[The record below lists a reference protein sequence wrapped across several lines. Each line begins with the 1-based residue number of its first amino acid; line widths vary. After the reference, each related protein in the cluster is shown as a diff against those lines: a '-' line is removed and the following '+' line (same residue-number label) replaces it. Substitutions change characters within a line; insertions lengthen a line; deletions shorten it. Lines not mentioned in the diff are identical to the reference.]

1 MKIKFSLIFFLF
13 VYSHSNSQD
22 LHFSAF
28 HFLNTNFNSA
38 SSNPQFMGYTAAAGY
53 RNQYRTVPVNYNTAS
68 INVNKHGKLR
78 FLNYN
83 LGIQFNSDKAGDV
96 SYSRAEIFIPAAIHY
111 KLLNNNF
118 ISFGLSPGIKS
129 FSVDPSKMTFD
140 EQYQNGTYSN
150 LNTNGENFSR
160 LSVYIPS
167 SLISLNYTLSKIGK
181 FRNIQFGIS
190 RMILLDKYKEWVK
203 NSIPSF
209 NRLNN
214 FLLSIDYVLNDNNF
228 IRLNSLFQKQKVQS
242 NLINGI
248 SYIHVLNRN
257 QGITKAIGIVLFY
270 RQKDAV
276 IIQPSF
282 MFDNYELAVSYD
294 VNSSKFKNVTNSR
307 GAFEICIRYKLNTF
321 FERLPLKKSCPV
333 FI

>member
-1 MKIKFSLIFFLF
+1 MKIRLSFLFSLFLIQF
-13 VYSHSNSQD
+13 SFAQD

-38 SSNPQFMGYTAAAGY
+38 TSNPKFIGYTAAAGY

-68 INVNKHGKLR
+68 INVNKHGKYKLI
-78 FLNYN
+78 NYN
-83 LGIQFNSDKAGDV
+83 LGLQFNSDKAGDV
-96 SYSRAEIFIPAAIHY
+96 SYSRTEFFVPTALHFNLIKNH
-111 KLLNNNF
+111 F
-118 ISFGLSPGIKS
+118 ISLGFSPGLKS
-129 FSVDPSKMTFD
+129 FSVDPTKMSFD
-140 EQYQNGTYSN
+140 EQYQNGMYNSLN
-150 LNTNGENFSR
+150 LNGENFSR
-160 LSVYIPS
+160 VSVFIPS
-167 SLISLNYTLSKIGK
+167 SLISFNYTLSSIGK

-190 RMILLDKYKEWVK
+190 RMLLFDKNKEWVK

-214 FLLSIDYVLNDNNF
+214 FLLSMDYILNENNF
-228 IRLNSLFQKQKVQS
+228 LTLNSMYQKQKVQD

-248 SYIHVLNRN
+248 SYHHVLNRS
-257 QGITKAIGIVLFY
+257 QGITKAIGLGLFY
-270 RQKDAV
+270 RHKDAI

-282 MFDNYELAVSYD
+282 LFDNYEVAVSYD
-294 VNSSKFKNVTNSR
+294 VNNSKFKNVTNSR

-321 FERLPLKKSCPV
+321 FEKLPLKKSCPV